1 MADVFAS
8 TFLQKLSALESSQKS
23 ISEASAFM
31 LQHAQFCKLQS
42 EIILK
47 TFKGTSLE
55 KQINL
60 IYLVNDVVQT
70 SKRSHGELFTAG
82 LHTFLGRAFCIL
94 AKTKDNGSLQKLQRL
109 CQIWTERNI
118 FRYDQIHSFQQ
129 ILSGNIPDLLED
141 QPMPPLIELDSR
153 ASWTDSKN
161 PVVKLMGSVKAK
173 KRELTSGMEGDRAKL
188 LQDNIYALMEQIDS
202 EQAAA
207 VLGHDETVV
216 EQQNDSFN
224 STGDQVQLVTEEIVI
239 NYKKSYDLLNRYT
252 TSLEKQRN
260 ENKRLLTL
268 LQKRLKREESMLAAG
283 GARQQ
288 FEEISSSSRR
298 AELLEKA
305 SIAWDTISRYEQM
318 AMLPPPP
325 HGRPPPPAAVPGM
338 GHPYPVGNPRGP
350 PPPPPPY
357 GRPPPG
363 GAYPPQHHNTLG
375 VQQTYSQQ
383 YLPQPPRAPVAAP
396 APHVYRPAGQPSAPE
411 RAAGPGP
418 FVPKRGAR
426 PLPAWMSQ
434 QQQQQQ

>member
-1 MADVFAS
+1 MTDVFAS

-23 ISEASAFM
+23 ISDASTFM

-42 EIILK
+42 EIILNL
-47 TFKGTSLE
+47 FKNSSLE

-82 LHTFLGRAFCIL
+82 LQTFLGRAFGIL

-141 QPMPPLIELDSR
+141 QLMPPLIELDSR

-161 PVVKLMGSVKAK
+161 PVVKLMASVKAK
-173 KRELTSGMEGDRAKL
+173 RHELNSGMEGDRAKL

-207 VLGHDETVV
+207 VLGHDDTV
-216 EQQNDSFN
+216 EQQNDSAN

-252 TSLEKQRN
+252 ASLEKQRN

-268 LQKRLKREESMLAAG
+268 LHKRLKREESMLAAG
-283 GARQQ
+283 GAKQQ

-305 SIAWDTISRYEQM
+305 SIAWDSISRYEQM
-318 AMLPPPP
+318 ARLPPPP
-325 HGRPPPPAAVPGM
+325 HGRPPPPTAAPGM

-350 PPPPPPY
+350 PPPPY

-363 GAYPPQHHNTLG
+363 GVYPPQQHNTFG

-396 APHVYRPAGQPSAPE
+396 HVYRPAGPPGAPE

-418 FVPKRGAR
+418 YVPKRGAR

-434 QQQQQQ
+434 QQQ